1 MTKLKLLALGVLAA
15 TAVSTAQAESQ
26 WTVGAGVG
34 VINSP
39 YKQYD
44 RDVYPVPVVT
54 YEGDNFWFRGL
65 GGGYYLWND
74 TADKLSI
81 MAYYDPTHFK
91 PGDSDSH
98 ALRRLDKRKSTM
110 MAGLSYVHN
119 TEYGFLRTALAETR
133 WITATALSGIWLYRY
148 TNGALTLTP
157 VLVCSTTVRTTTTTT
172 MASLRMSPS

>member
-54 YEGDNFWFRGL
+54 YEGDNVGSAAWVAVTICGMIRQISFPSWR
-65 GGGYYLWND
+65 
-74 TADKLSI
+74 TMI
-81 MAYYDPTHFK
+81 
-91 PGDSDSH
+91 
-98 ALRRLDKRKSTM
+98 RRISNRVIAIAMLYANSTSVK
-110 MAGLSYVHN
+110 A
-119 TEYGFLRTALAETR
+119 A
-133 WITATALSGIWLYRY
+133 
-148 TNGALTLTP
+148 
-157 VLVCSTTVRTTTTTT
+157 
-172 MASLRMSPS
+172 

>member
-1 MTKLKLLALGVLAA
+1 MTKLKLLALGILAA
-15 TAVSTAQAESQ
+15 TAASTVQAESQ
-26 WTVGAGVG
+26 WTVGAGAG

-81 MAYYDPTHFK
+81 MAYYDPTYFK
-91 PGDSDSH
+91 PGRQ
-98 ALRRLDKRKSTM
+98 RRQCASS
-110 MAGLSYVHN
+110 AGQAQKL
-119 TEYGFLRTALAETR
+119 TDGRAFLR
-133 WITATALSGIWLYRY
+133 
-148 TNGALTLTP
+148 P
-157 VLVCSTTVRTTTTTT
+157 
-172 MASLRMSPS
+172 

>member
-54 YEGDNFWFRGL
+54 
-65 GGGYYLWND
+65 
-74 TADKLSI
+74 
-81 MAYYDPTHFK
+81 
-91 PGDSDSH
+91 
-98 ALRRLDKRKSTM
+98 
-110 MAGLSYVHN
+110 
-119 TEYGFLRTALAETR
+119 
-133 WITATALSGIWLYRY
+133 
-148 TNGALTLTP
+148 
-157 VLVCSTTVRTTTTTT
+157 
-172 MASLRMSPS
+172 

>member
-1 MTKLKLLALGVLAA
+1 MTKLKLLALGILAA
-15 TAVSTAQAESQ
+15 TAASTVQAESQ
-26 WTVGAGVG
+26 WTVGAGAG

-91 PGDSDSH
+91 R
-98 ALRRLDKRKSTM
+98 A
-110 MAGLSYVHN
+110 
-119 TEYGFLRTALAETR
+119 
-133 WITATALSGIWLYRY
+133 TATAMRFVNW
-148 TNGALTLTP
+148 TNAE
-157 VLVCSTTVRTTTTTT
+157 
-172 MASLRMSPS
+172 AH

>member
-1 MTKLKLLALGVLAA
+1 MTKLKLLALGLLAA
-15 TAVSTAQAESQ
+15 TSVSTAQAEDQ

-74 TADKLSI
+74 NADKTLC
-81 MAYYDPTHFK
+81 Y
-91 PGDSDSH
+91 GV
-98 ALRRLDKRKSTM
+98 LRSNAFQNQAIAITTSCAASTNVK
-110 MAGLSYVHN
+110 A
-119 TEYGFLRTALAETR
+119 
-133 WITATALSGIWLYRY
+133 
-148 TNGALTLTP
+148 P
-157 VLVCSTTVRTTTTTT
+157 
-172 MASLRMSPS
+172 

>member
-1 MTKLKLLALGVLAA
+1 MTKLKLLALGILAA
-15 TAVSTAQAESQ
+15 TAASTVQAESQ
-26 WTVGAGVG
+26 WTVGAGAG

-91 PGDSDSH
+91 PGDSDSN
-98 ALRRLDKRKSTM
+98 ALRQLDKRRSSL

-119 TEYGFLRTALAETR
+119 TEYGFLRTALAGDTGQQQR
-133 WITATALSGIWLYRY
+133 LHLGSGVALSLYQRRSDADAGY
-148 TNGALTLTP
+148 RCAVQQRELQRLLLWR
-157 VLVCSTTVRTTTTTT
+157 V
-172 MASLRMSPS
+172 

>member
-15 TAVSTAQAESQ
+15 TAVSTAQAAESQ

-98 ALRRLDKRKSTM
+98 ALRQLDKRKSTM

-119 TEYGFLRTALAETR
+119 TEYGFLRTALAGIR
-133 WITATALSGIWLYRY
+133 WITATVLSGIWP
-148 TNGALTLTP
+148 GSIATP
-157 VLVCSTTVRTTTTTT
+157 TVR
-172 MASLRMSPS
+172 

>member
-54 YEGDNFWFRGL
+54 YEGDNVWFRGL

-98 ALRRLDKRKSTM
+98 ALRQLDKRKS
-110 MAGLSYVHN
+110 S
-119 TEYGFLRTALAETR
+119 
-133 WITATALSGIWLYRY
+133 
-148 TNGALTLTP
+148 
-157 VLVCSTTVRTTTTTT
+157 
-172 MASLRMSPS
+172 